1 MRSSTPWITPSVKQL
16 MREKDRFKGQAERD
30 HTMWPEYKRLR
41 NKVTSELRK
50 SVEAYFS
57 DMVDENCNDPKGM
70 WKVVN
75 KVLNKDRE
83 SPSPLSVTYEGQSI
97 DKSSEIA

>member
-1 MRSSTPWITPSVKQL
+1 MRAPTPWITPSVKQL
-16 MREKDRFKGQAERD
+16 KREGERDRVKGQADRY
-30 HTMWPEYKRLR
+30 HTLWPEYKRLK

-57 DMVDENCNDPKGM
+57 DMADENCNDPKAM

-75 KVLNKDRE
+75 KVLNKDHD
-83 SPSPLSVTYEGQSI
+83 SSSPLSVTYEG
-97 DKSSEIA
+97 

>member
-1 MRSSTPWITPSVKQL
+1 MTQAIDE
-16 MREKDRFKGQAERD
+16 RERDQFKGQAERD

-57 DMVDENCNDPKGM
+57 DMVDENCNDSKGM

-75 KVLNKDRE
+75 KVLNKDHE
-83 SPSPLSVTYEGQSI
+83 SPSPLVGHIRRSKYR
-97 DKSSEIA
+97 